1 MTTLELP
8 YTSEVRRLTTPIF
21 ERAGD
26 LIPSVEWPIHG
37 PYVAEI
43 LRLKAERN
51 AVLLAHNYQ
60 TPEIFHTVAD
70 IVGDSLAL
78 AREAAKTDADVIV
91 LAGVQFMA
99 ETAKLLNAAKTVLVP
114 DTRAG
119 CSLADSITA
128 ADVRL

>member
-1 MTTLELP
+1 MLAPAPSPLP
-8 YTSEVRRLTTPIF
+8 LPNLYHRVGGHVLP
-21 ERAGD
+21 
-26 LIPSVEWPIHG
+26 
-37 PYVAEI
+37 AESLALVGNGQAI
-43 LRLKAERN
+43 LRLKRERN

-91 LAGVQFMA
+91 LAGVHFMA
-99 ETAKLLNAAKTVLVP
+99 ETAKLLNPDKTVLIP

-119 CSLADSITA
+119 CSLADSIA
-128 ADVRL
+128 PADVRL